1 MSIIYLP
8 KEKFLQKYR
17 EFGGKKPAW
26 RVKYSLRIFTDMSDI
41 YVNQEAVFLNK
52 KDYIL
57 SIAHTQ
63 GHIEGK
69 GHTLFG
75 VMSPFGFLRLTT
87 TNIKDIQKLAK
98 TAYQQSKGTPSEEL
112 AGAVNQ
118 EIQKWTVGNQEQMTQ
133 NVRNLIFTLKAKM
146 SSYPSNKL
154 INDLIEAIENEK
166 DLSKSIAFVPI
177 LIGFIP
183 QTVIGGDLIM
193 GDIVKGD
200 KIKVENVQGDVIG
213 VGVKGKGNI
222 IAKEVSGTI
231 NLNFQEYNKMPDEYA
246 KSLKMF
252 SQEVNAQLKKHNISQ
267 EKTAPVQESINEL
280 AKEVEGIKPEE
291 KIDIEKKE
299 NIKSKITKV
308 AIRLLKILPEGA
320 ETVATFTPLAP
331 FSKIIGKSVEEIVKA
346 IQNDI

>member
-1 MSIIYLP
+1 MAIIYLP

-17 EFGGKKPAW
+17 ESGGKNPAW
-26 RVKYSLRIFTDMSDI
+26 RVKYNLRVFTDMSDI
-41 YVNQEAVFLNK
+41 YVNQDAVYLGK

-57 SIAHTQ
+57 SLAHAQ

-69 GHTLFG
+69 EHTLFG
-75 VMSPFGFLRLTT
+75 IMSPFPFLRLTT
-87 TNIKDIQKLAK
+87 TDIKDIQKLAK
-98 TAYQQSKGTPSEEL
+98 TVYQQSKGTPSEEL
-112 AGAVNQ
+112 AGVAHQ

-133 NVRNLIFTLKAKM
+133 NVKNLIFTLKAKM

-154 INDLIEAIENEK
+154 INDLIEDIESEK
-166 DLSKSIAFVPI
+166 DLSKQYARIPI
-177 LIGFIP
+177 LIGLIP
-183 QTVIGGDLIM
+183 QKVIGGDLIM

-200 KIKVENVQGDVIG
+200 KIKVENVQGDVI
-213 VGVKGKGNI
+213 VKGKGNI

-231 NLNFQEYNKMPDEYA
+231 NLNFQEYNKIADEYA
-246 KSLKMF
+246 KSLEAF
-252 SQEVNAQLKKHNISQ
+252 SQEVNVQLKKHNISQ

-280 AKEVEGIKPEE
+280 VKEVEGIKPEE

-331 FSKIIGKSVEEIVKA
+331 FSKIIGKGVEEVVKA
-346 IQNDI
+346 IQNEI